1 MKKKKDIKLIK
12 IHRDNKLFRRKV
24 RSRQKRKAKNKSFL
38 GVNKEGRKQRNA
50 QKVFNQRVGTY
61 KQLVAPSNFSLLEN
75 TESVISF
82 INEVDKCYEKKR
94 NLFIDMTEVERIA
107 YGAIIVL
114 LSKLV
119 HFRARKIEVNG
130 SFPRNKEAKRV
141 LQESGFIDYL
151 YQNVQIQNEY
161 VINKKICT
169 HANKVA
175 EPALTAQ
182 IIENVSKEL
191 WGTERRCLG
200 VQRVFL
206 ELMQNTNNHASNIQ
220 GEKHWWTS
228 FVHVKNDNEDKI
240 CFSFID
246 YGVGIFTSLAN
257 KKEGKFLGI
266 IDKIKGMFGDVDHAK
281 MLDMLLHGDIHKIAN
296 RTKTKEPFRGKGL
309 PGIFGAMEK
318 NDISNLQII
327 SNDAYANVAK
337 NKYVNLNNKLEGT
350 YVYWELNTN
359 NNNLKS

>member
-1 MKKKKDIKLIK
+1 MKNEKLIK
-12 IHRDNKLFRRKV
+12 KHRDDKLFKRKV
-24 RSRQKRKAKNKSFL
+24 KSRQKKKNRNRALL
-38 GVNKEGRKQRNA
+38 GISKEIRKQR
-50 QKVFNQRVGTY
+50 TY
-61 KQLVAPSNFSLLEN
+61 NTDNYRPNWAIKKLEAPHNFSLLEN
-75 TESVISF
+75 TEEVISF
-82 INEVDKCYEKKR
+82 INKVDACYEKKK
-94 NLFIDMTEVERIA
+94 NLFIDMDNVERIA

-119 HFRARKIEVNG
+119 QFKAKKLVVNG

-141 LQESGFIDYL
+141 LKESGFIDYL
-151 YQNVQIQNEY
+151 YRDDVRIQNEY
-161 VINKKICT
+161 VIDKKICT

-175 EPALTAQ
+175 EPALTAR
-182 IIENVSKEL
+182 IIEDVSKEI
-191 WGTERRCLG
+191 WGEERRCLG

-228 FVHVKNDNEDKI
+228 FVHVKNDKEDKI

-246 YGVGIFTSLAN
+246 YGIGIFTSLEN

-266 IDKIKGMFGDVDHAK
+266 IDKIKGLFGNVDHAK
-281 MLDMLLHGDIHKIAN
+281 MLNMLLHGEIHKIAN
-296 RTKTKEPFRGKGL
+296 KTKTKAPYRGKGL

-327 SNDAYANVAK
+327 SNDAYANVSK
-337 NKYVNLNNKLEGT
+337 GKYVNLHNKLEGT

-359 NNNLKS
+359 NNNMKN